1 MKNKIKVGVL
11 ITAVALATALG
22 SGVLYAQTAPDNGD
36 TTFIQ
41 KLAQKLGISED
52 KVSSAVTEIRSEAQ
66 ADREKAYEDKL
77 TAAVTSGELTEAQKQ
92 LILNKHKEMKA
103 NRTTE
108 MEAMKNMT
116 NEQRKAAMESKRT
129 ELETWAKNNNID
141 MKWLMPMGMKGGHR
155 GMMKDG
161 FGMRG
166 EFRPEASP
174 TATAQ

>member
-1 MKNKIKVGVL
+1 MKNKIKVGVM

-22 SGVLYAQTAPDNGD
+22 SGVLYAQTAPDGGA

-66 ADREKAYEDKL
+66 ADRQKAYEEKL
-77 TAAVTSGELTEAQKQ
+77 SAAVTSGELTEAQKQ
-92 LILNKHKEMKA
+92 LILTKHKEMIA
-103 NRTTE
+103 AREST
-108 MEAMKNMT
+108 MESMKDMT
-116 NEQRKAAMESKRT
+116 HEERHAAMESKRT
-129 ELETWAKNNNID
+129 ELETWAKTNNID
-141 MKWLMPMGMKGGHR
+141 VKWLMPAGMKGVHR

-166 EFRPEASP
+166 GFNPQASP
-174 TATAQ
+174 TTTAQ